1 MFDWSALKDHPEH
14 ATYEKAI
21 EVLLTLEGKT
31 PNAIIKYLYFI
42 EIICADIQEQRSH
55 IIPKKGVLDIFSEG
69 KTRLSTVIER
79 SDQSFWTSRD

>member
-55 IIPKKGVLDIFSEG
+55 IIPKKGILDIFAEG
-69 KTRLSTVIER
+69 KTRLSPVVER

>member
-14 ATYEKAI
+14 ATYEKAV

-55 IIPKKGVLDIFSEG
+55 IIPKEGVLDIFEEG
-69 KTRLSTVIER
+69 KALLCPSPEGRKE
-79 SDQSFWTSRD
+79 SFWTS

>member
-14 ATYEKAI
+14 ATYEKAV

-31 PNAIIKYLYFI
+31 PNAIIKYLYYI
-42 EIICADIQEQRSH
+42 EIVCAAVQKQRSH

>member
-1 MFDWSALKDHPEH
+1 LFDWSALKDHPEH

>member
-42 EIICADIQEQRSH
+42 EIICADIQEKRSH

-79 SDQSFWTSRD
+79 SDQSFWTG

>member
-42 EIICADIQEQRSH
+42 EIICADIQEQGSH

-69 KTRLSTVIER
+69 KTRLSSVIER